1 MLRAQDNKTTP
12 GVALK
17 ATPLYLILGLKCI
30 HLSKL
35 PRNFGQAMPRRNRKP
50 DSRSV
55 LVTITKHDL
64 ATRYNVSTRTI
75 GRWMKGR
82 TIHTLQDLL
91 NLIAEWDQ
99 SN

>member
-1 MLRAQDNKTTP
+1 MSRKSGRVN
-12 GVALK
+12 LK
-17 ATPLYLILGLKCI
+17 
-30 HLSKL
+30 
-35 PRNFGQAMPRRNRKP
+35 
-50 DSRSV
+50 V
-55 LVTITKHDL
+55 LVYEVDKHDL

-75 GRWMKGR
+75 GRWMKGK